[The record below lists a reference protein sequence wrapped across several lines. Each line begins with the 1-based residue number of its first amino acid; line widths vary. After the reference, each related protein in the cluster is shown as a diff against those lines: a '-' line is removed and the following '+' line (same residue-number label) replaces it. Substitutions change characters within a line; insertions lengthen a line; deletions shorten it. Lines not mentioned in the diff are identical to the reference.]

1 VSAGKRLGARSEPQA
16 SVVGR
21 DAPICAPADERPVK
35 PGAPVGRLIVA
46 VVMSR
51 FPAVTETFILRE
63 LVELERQGVEIELVP
78 LLRDRVSVLHP
89 TAKLWERRAVFTPF
103 VSFALLAA
111 NLRVLWRAP
120 RRYLSTF
127 AALLWESHT
136 RWNHVRGVL
145 GVFLKSVWVGERLR
159 TRGVHHIHAHYA
171 THPAAAAYVMSRVH
185 VPEEP
190 DLPYSV
196 TVHAPDIFV
205 SHAGLLRKL
214 AGAQFVRCISRFN
227 AEFLR
232 ERFAFAPGL
241 LEPGRFQVIPCGI
254 DIARYAPR
262 SFGRQP
268 PKRGPALLLC
278 VASHRPYKGIPVLI
292 EAVRQLRAAGIDVRC
307 ELIGEGRLRA
317 QLARRIAAA
326 GLRDHFKLVPPR
338 NEEEIARIL
347 MGADVFVL
355 PSVVAPDGQMD
366 GIPIVLM
373 EALAAR
379 VPVVTTRLSG
389 IPELV
394 VDGET
399 GILVEPGRP
408 EALALGIQRV
418 LDDYPAALE
427 RAARGRERVQ
437 HAFAIGDNVR
447 RLVRAIAS
455 DGTGEESRHSSP
467 AEP

>member
-1 VSAGKRLGARSEPQA
+1 MSPVQDAR
-16 SVVGR
+16 
-21 DAPICAPADERPVK
+21 ICAPGDE
-35 PGAPVGRLIVA
+35 APVAASPPDGRLIVA

-63 LVELERQGVEIELVP
+63 LAELERQGVEVELVP

-89 TAKLWERRAVFTPF
+89 QAKIWERRAVFTPF
-103 VSFALLAA
+103 VSFALVAA
-111 NLRVLWRAP
+111 NLRVLWRVP
-120 RRYLSTF
+120 RRYVSTLLY
-127 AALLWESHT
+127 LLWESRT

-145 GVFLKSVWVGERLR
+145 GVFLKAVWCGERLR

-171 THPAAAAYVMSRVH
+171 THPAAAAYVMSRLH
-185 VPEEP
+185 VPEDA
-190 DLPYSV
+190 DLPYSI
-196 TVHAPDIFV
+196 TVHAHDIFV

-232 ERFAFAPGL
+232 ERYAHSPEL
-241 LEPGRFQVIPCGI
+241 VEPERFRVIPCGI
-254 DIARYAPR
+254 DLARYAPR

-268 PKRGPALLLC
+268 PRRGPALLMC

-292 EAVRQLRAAGIDVRC
+292 EAVRQLRESGTDVRC
-307 ELIGEGRLRA
+307 ELIGEGRMRA
-317 QLARRIAAA
+317 QLVRRIAAA
-326 GLRDHFKLVPPR
+326 GLRDHFKLVAPR
-338 NEEEIARIL
+338 AEEEIARIL

-355 PSVVAPDGQMD
+355 PSIVAPDGQMD

-394 VDGET
+394 IDGET
-399 GILVEPGRP
+399 GCLVEPGSP
-408 EALALGIQRV
+408 EALARGIQSV
-418 LDDYPAALE
+418 LDDYPGALE

-437 HAFAIGDNVR
+437 RAFAIGENVR
-447 RLVRAIAS
+447 RLVQAIAD
-455 DGTGEESRHSSP
+455 DGTGEEPRD
-467 AEP
+467 AAADEV